1 MPVGQNPP
9 AHHKTLK
16 GAKQKREKQLKPVAG
31 VGSSSQAVAQAR
43 GSYF

>member
-16 GAKQKREKQLKPVAG
+16 GAKKKREKQLKVAG